1 MESEMEVKTEVPA
14 KVMSETEKGVA
25 KEALLISGAILL
37 GSFIIAGAVLT
48 LSTKPGTV
56 AKGTAADTPLAAP
69 ANADPEDTNAVISL
83 DDDPILGDRTK
94 AKVAIVEF
102 SDYECPY
109 CKRFH
114 TDTFDALVKE
124 YVDTGKAVISF
135 RDYPLSFHD
144 PKATI
149 EAGLA
154 ECVRKEK
161 GDSAYFAFGKSLFAN
176 TLTNGKGLPEGT
188 LNGLITKVGAKVASV
203 TACAETDAVKQE
215 IAKDMAD
222 AAKAGV
228 TGTPSFV
235 IGTLDAQGNVTGE
248 RVVGALPLSGFKTVV
263 EKYLSK

>member
-1 MESEMEVKTEVPA
+1 MDNETEVKNDALMPPA
-14 KVMSETEKGVA
+14 EKGVA

-56 AKGTAADTPLAAP
+56 AKETGVETGAIDPTGAE
-69 ANADPEDTNAVISL
+69 PEDTSAVISL
-83 DDDPILGDRTK
+83 DDDPVLGDRTK

-124 YVDTGKAVISF
+124 YVDSGKAVISF

-144 PKATI
+144 PKATL

-203 TACAETDAVKQE
+203 TACAETEAVKQE

-222 AAKAGV
+222 ASKAGV